1 MEENKVEK
9 TKKYPDQYDTDYE
22 GVWNV
27 KDLFDEINEDY
38 YQPIK
43 TKIGFEGNYKEYENR
58 GDKDENF
65 SPQEYLNMIRPY
77 LRDMIN
83 NHKVPLEDYSG
94 NDNDPHA
101 EWKIS

>member
-1 MEENKVEK
+1 
-9 TKKYPDQYDTDYE
+9 
-22 GVWNV
+22 
-27 KDLFDEINEDY
+27 
-38 YQPIK
+38 
-43 TKIGFEGNYKEYENR
+43 
-58 GDKDENF
+58 
-65 SPQEYLNMIRPY
+65 MIRPY